1 MGAVISSIIAWRVPM
16 PLAWIPFAL
25 FLVTSAALLVLAA
38 RPVVEIYDTHLQIG
52 TRAIS
57 WSDIRRVDQTN
68 WRAPLVVDIE
78 LPAESGGGLRLIYPG
93 DMDACAALLRCLRR
107 YSREA
112 LLDGVPYRQYW
123 GEPSPLDQRALPPP
137 RYPLLRP
144 EDEEEVERMFQR
156 LKAMGHIDQQG
167 GD

>member
-1 MGAVISSIIAWRVPM
+1 MSAVIAWKM
-16 PLAWIPFAL
+16 PLAWAPVGL
-25 FLVTSAALLVLAA
+25 FLITLLPLLLLAT
-38 RPVVEIYDTHLQIG
+38 RPVIEIYDTHLRIG
-52 TRAIS
+52 RRTIPWA
-57 WSDIRRVDQTN
+57 DIRRVDQTN
-68 WRAPLVVDIE
+68 WKAPLVVD
-78 LPAESGGGLRLIYPG
+78 LVVAPHSGIRLIYPG
-93 DMDACAALLRCLRR
+93 DLDTCAALLRCLRR

-123 GEPSPLDQRALPPP
+123 GELSPMDPRQLAPP